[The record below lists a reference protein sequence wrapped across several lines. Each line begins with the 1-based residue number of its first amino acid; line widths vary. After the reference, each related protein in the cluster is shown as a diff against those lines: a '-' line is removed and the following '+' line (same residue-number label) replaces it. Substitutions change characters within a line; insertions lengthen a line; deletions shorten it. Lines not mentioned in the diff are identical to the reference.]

1 MNTTTISFATPV
13 KSSICDCIVFKG
25 VVWWCEEVIP
35 KFPYSQSRK
44 RDILIWT
51 WRRLCLSELLL
62 LATTTILL
70 GSGWD
75 AWQKDI
81 LIWTQWMQNRHRD
94 LRLYLCF
101 VVRKVPPKHR
111 AYQNVSRKWD
121 VNFFVRFMMRCSKTQ
136 CTLLI
141 WPIKWCSETAVTNK
155 VRSLFRFHEA
165 TMNLHWTTR
174 SLGS

>member
-1 MNTTTISFATPV
+1 MWRVNTEIP
-13 KSSICDCIVFKG
+13 IPPNQ
-25 VVWWCEEVIP
+25 EERH
-35 KFPYSQSRK
+35 F
-44 RDILIWT
+44 DLDMT
-51 WRRLCLSELLL
+51 GLCRLELLL
-62 LATTTILL
+62 LVTTTTILL

-94 LRLYLCF
+94 LRLYLCLEF